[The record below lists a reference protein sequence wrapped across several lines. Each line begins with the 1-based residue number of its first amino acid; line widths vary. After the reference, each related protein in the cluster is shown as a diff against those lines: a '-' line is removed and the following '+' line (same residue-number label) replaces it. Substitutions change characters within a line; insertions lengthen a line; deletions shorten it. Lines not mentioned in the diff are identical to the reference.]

1 MELKNRDIIDLI
13 RFFLLKDRIDF
24 NYYNG
29 TNITD
34 MCKKYNI
41 IVKLTHINSPKTM
54 FKCEWYLLIN
64 KH

>member
-1 MELKNRDIIDLI
+1 MELI

-24 NYYNG
+24 NCYNG